1 VEENPH
7 PIADAETGERTFFF
21 RARRRGFSPARAFFA
36 TPAET
41 PDPNPRVSDSS
52 DEEISALPN
61 GFGR

>member
-7 PIADAETGERTFFF
+7 PIAESETGERTFFF
-21 RARRRGFSPARAFFA
+21 RARRGFFPARAFFA